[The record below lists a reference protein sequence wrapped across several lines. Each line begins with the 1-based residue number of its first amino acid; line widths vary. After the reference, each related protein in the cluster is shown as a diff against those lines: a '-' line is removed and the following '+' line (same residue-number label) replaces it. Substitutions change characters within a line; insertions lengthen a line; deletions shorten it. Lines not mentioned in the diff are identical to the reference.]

1 MDDFR
6 ISPTSPDNP
15 FKDEENR
22 PKKRKKEHPHEPADQ
37 EDVVALHGQN
47 ESAEEPAE
55 DFYSP
60 STGTER
66 DE

>member
-15 FKDEENR
+15 FKDEGNR
-22 PKKRKKEHPHEPADQ
+22 SKKRKKEHPPEPADQ
-37 EDVVALHGQN
+37 EDVVSLHGQT
-47 ESAEEPAE
+47 EAADEPAE

-60 STGTER
+60 STGTEP
-66 DE
+66 EE